1 MNRKLRHR
9 FKMLRKIRERTF
21 VDPLRVIRAMRSFE
35 KEKENVQTDFDSTES
50 NDTEKFEAEEDEL
63 ARTVF

>member
-1 MNRKLRHR
+1 
-9 FKMLRKIRERTF
+9 MLRKIRERDC
-21 VDPLRVIRAMRSFE
+21 VDPLRVIRAMKAFE
-35 KEKENVQTDFDSTES
+35 KEKESVQTDFDSTES